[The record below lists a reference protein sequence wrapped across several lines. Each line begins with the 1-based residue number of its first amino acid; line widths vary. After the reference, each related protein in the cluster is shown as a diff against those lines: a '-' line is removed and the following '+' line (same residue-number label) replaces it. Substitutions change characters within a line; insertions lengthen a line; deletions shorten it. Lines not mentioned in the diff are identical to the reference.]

1 MNDEKLEILEGL
13 FSETDT
19 LLVAIPIDEL
29 TNNSIKNDIID
40 NFTF

>member
-1 MNDEKLEILEGL
+1 EGL

-29 TNNSIKNDIID
+29 TDNNINKDIID